1 MQKQPAQQTTIPQH
15 VVERMEDEWRQM
27 RPVRETTPAKPAP
40 QQPAE

>member
-27 RPVRETTPAKPAP
+27 RPVRETPPVKLAP

>member
-15 VVERMEDEWRQM
+15 VVERLEDEWRQM

>member
-1 MQKQPAQQTTIPQH
+1 MQKQTAPQPTIPQH

-27 RPVRETTPAKPAP
+27 RPVRETPPAKPAP